1 MSFQENLK
9 FYREK
14 AGYKQAKD
22 FAQILN
28 IPYPTYV
35 GYESKNREPK
45 YEMLCKIADLL
56 KVSTDDLL
64 GRTTNILGNN
74 EDEKLL
80 NLLDDILL
88 LDKKKCITIDSYTK
102 EHIYF
107 YIGTNFKY
115 GKIEINKK
123 RIIDCINKS
132 KQISKEIEQINTFNF
147 LVDEILNTAFNDL
160 ENDINDND
168 KVIKEIKKEP
178 KGTDKE
184 ELEKTNILNKIKK
197 TNTQLQ
203 IWQNIVL
210 KIQKHFKDVRQEIIL
225 KNNK

>member
-9 FYREK
+9 YYREK

-28 IPYPTYV
+28 IPYSTYV

-56 KVSTDDLL
+56 EVSTDDLL
-64 GRTTNILGNN
+64 GRTSNILGNN

-88 LDKKKCITIDSYTK
+88 LDKKNCITIDSYTK

-132 KQISKEIEQINTFNF
+132 KQISKEIEQINIFNF

-160 ENDINDND
+160 ENGINDND
-168 KVIKEIKKEP
+168 KVIEEIKKEP

-184 ELEKTNILNKIKK
+184 ELEKTNILNKIEK
-197 TNTQLQ
+197 TNIQLQ

>member
-9 FYREK
+9 YYREK
-14 AGYKQAKD
+14 SGYKTAKD
-22 FAQILN
+22 FADVLN
-28 IPYPTYV
+28 IPYTSYV
-35 GYESKNREPK
+35 AYENKGREPK

-56 KVSTDDLL
+56 EVSTDDLL

-132 KQISKEIEQINTFNF
+132 KQISKEIEQINIFNF
-147 LVDEILNTAFNDL
+147 LVDEILDTAFNDL
-160 ENDINDND
+160 ENGINDND

-184 ELEKTNILNKIKK
+184 ELEKTNILNKIEK
-197 TNTQLQ
+197 TNIQLQ

>member
-1 MSFQENLK
+1 MP
-9 FYREK
+9 
-14 AGYKQAKD
+14 QA
-22 FAQILN
+22 
-28 IPYPTYV
+28 
-35 GYESKNREPK
+35 
-45 YEMLCKIADLL
+45 
-56 KVSTDDLL
+56 
-64 GRTTNILGNN
+64 
-74 EDEKLL
+74 
-80 NLLDDILL
+80 
-88 LDKKKCITIDSYTK
+88 
-102 EHIYF
+102 
-107 YIGTNFKY
+107 NFKY

>member
-9 FYREK
+9 YYRER
-14 AGYKQAKD
+14 AGYKSAKE
-22 FAQILN
+22 FANTLG
-28 IPYPTYV
+28 IPPNTYV
-35 GYESKNREPK
+35 GYEVRGREPK
-45 YEMLCKIADLL
+45 FDTLCKIADLL
-56 KVSTDDLL
+56 EVSTDDLL
-64 GRTTNILGNN
+64 GRTSNILGNN

-132 KQISKEIEQINTFNF
+132 KQISKEIEQINIFNF

-160 ENDINDND
+160 ENGINDND

-197 TNTQLQ
+197 TNIQLQ

-225 KNNK
+225 NNNK

>member
-9 FYREK
+9 YYREK
-14 AGYKQAKD
+14 SGYKTAKD
-22 FAQILN
+22 FADVLN
-28 IPYPTYV
+28 IPYTSYV
-35 GYESKNREPK
+35 AYENKGREPK

-56 KVSTDDLL
+56 EVSTDDLL
-64 GRTTNILGNN
+64 GRTSNILGNN

-88 LDKKKCITIDSYTK
+88 LDKKKYITIDSYTK

-168 KVIKEIKKEP
+168 KVIKEIEKEA

-203 IWQNIVL
+203 ILQNIVL

-225 KNNK
+225 RNNK

>member
-56 KVSTDDLL
+56 EVSTDDLL

-123 RIIDCINKS
+123 CIIDCINKS
-132 KQISKEIEQINTFNF
+132 KQISKEIEQINIFNF

-160 ENDINDND
+160 ENGINDNE
-168 KVIKEIKKEP
+168 KAIKEIKKEP

-197 TNTQLQ
+197 TNIQLQ